1 MRYTDQ
7 SCKNHESV
15 HETQFLEKCFE
26 RLVGVDTEIAHL
38 AMFAVYEIET
48 SFSKLNRYAVGRIL
62 RIIPCIKAQVA
73 IYIGADTIIAI
84 DFMMI
89 PHGAHGTR

>member
-1 MRYTDQ
+1 
-7 SCKNHESV
+7 
-15 HETQFLEKCFE
+15 
-26 RLVGVDTEIAHL
+26 
-38 AMFAVYEIET
+38 MFAVYEIET

-73 IYIGADTIIAI
+73 IFYIGADTIIAI

-89 PHGAHGTR
+89 PHGSPWHPMK